1 MKVYY
6 KFNPIENFICY
17 WIEATY
23 IDNTIQNIMEYTDEV
38 GELYEEAEW
47 LENNPDM
54 DKNSFMT
61 LVARFEDDADKTYS
75 LRTEA
80 EKRLAPLLET
90 AINIGDGKLSK
101 YKGKNV
107 SGAMDEVFDYM
118 YERFDDIYDYD
129 QKEQVENFY
138 KVLMEI
144 LDEVLC

>member
-17 WIEATY
+17 WIEAAY
-23 IDNTIQNIMEYTDEV
+23 IDNTIQNIMEYADEV

-47 LENNPDM
+47 LENNPDK
-54 DKNSFMT
+54 DKDSFMS
-61 LVARFEDDADKTYS
+61 LVVCFEQDADRTYS
-75 LRTEA
+75 LRMEA

-107 SGAMDEVFDYM
+107 SGEMEEVFTCM
-118 YERFDDIYDYD
+118 NERFDDIYAYD

-138 KVLMEI
+138 KVLMEV
-144 LDEVLC
+144 LDEIFG

>member
-17 WIEATY
+17 WIEAAY

-38 GELYEEAEW
+38 GELYEEAGW

-54 DKNSFMT
+54 DKDSFMS
-61 LVARFEDDADKTYS
+61 LVVCFEQDADRTYS
-75 LRTEA
+75 LRMEA

-107 SGAMDEVFDYM
+107 SGEMEEVFTYM
-118 YERFDDIYDYD
+118 NERFDDIYAYD

-138 KVLMEI
+138 KVLMEV
-144 LDEVLC
+144 LDEIFG

>member
-17 WIEATY
+17 WIEAAY

-54 DKNSFMT
+54 DKDSFMA
-61 LVARFEDDADKTYS
+61 LVACFEQDADRTYS

-107 SGAMDEVFDYM
+107 SEAMEEIFVCM
-118 YERFDDIYDYD
+118 NERFDDIYAYD

-144 LDEVLC
+144 LDEVL